1 MGSPLARGVTFIP
14 VIDGVLS
21 ANPSPVQV
29 EDNIE
34 PSFGGAENKLRV
46 TNVRDAHRAERR
58 EVLKA

>member
-1 MGSPLARGVTFIP
+1 MTFIP